1 MRVGIFGGA
10 FDPIHVGHL
19 ILAERVRDEAGLD
32 LVRFLPS
39 YKPPHKADR
48 QLTRFETRCDMVALA
63 TTGQPAFALD
73 AIEKELP
80 PPSYSV
86 NTLRELAARHSGDE
100 FSLIIGAD
108 SLYDLPTWYEPR
120 QLLELAELI
129 VVPRPGVE
137 LVSAEALAA
146 TLGVEAGAVR
156 LRVVACPLM
165 EIASRDLRKRIA
177 EGKSVRYLLPRA
189 VEEFV
194 RERGL
199 YAARANPGGE

>member
-10 FDPIHVGHL
+10 FDPVHVGHL
-19 ILAERVRDEAGLD
+19 ILAERVRDDAGLD

-48 QLTRFETRCDMVALA
+48 QLTRFETRCDMVTLA

-86 NTLRELAARHSGDE
+86 NTLRELALRHPADE

-108 SLYDLPTWYEPR
+108 SLHDLPTWYEPR
-120 QLLELAELI
+120 ELLKLAELV

-137 LVSAEALAA
+137 LVTADALAA
-146 TLGVEAGAVR
+146 SLGVGVADVR
-156 LRVVACPLM
+156 LRVVSCPLL
-165 EIASRDLRKRIA
+165 EIASRDLRRRVG
-177 EGKSVRYLLPRA
+177 EGKSVRYLVPRA
-189 VEEFV
+189 VEEFI

-199 YAARANPGGE
+199 YAARAD

>member
-10 FDPIHVGHL
+10 FDPVHVGHL
-19 ILAERVRDEAGLD
+19 VLAERVRDDAGLD

-48 QLTRFETRCDMVALA
+48 QLTRFETRCDMVTLA

-86 NTLRELAARHSGDE
+86 NTLRELALRHPGDT
-100 FSLIIGAD
+100 FSLILGAD
-108 SLYDLPTWYEPR
+108 SLHDLPTWYEPR
-120 QLLELAELI
+120 ELLQLAELI

-137 LVSAEALAA
+137 LVAADALAA
-146 TLGVEAGAVR
+146 SLGVGVGEVR
-156 LRVVACPLM
+156 LRVVECPLM
-165 EIASRDLRKRIA
+165 GVASRDLRRRVG
-177 EGKSVRYLLPRA
+177 EGKSVRFLVPRA

-199 YAARANPGGE
+199 YAARAD

>member
-19 ILAERVRDEAGLD
+19 VLAERVRDEAGLD

-39 YKPPHKADR
+39 YKPPHKTDR
-48 QLTRFETRCDMVALA
+48 DLTRFETRCDMVTLA
-63 TTGQPAFALD
+63 TTGQPAFVLD

-80 PPSYSV
+80 PPSYTV
-86 NTLRELAARHSGDE
+86 NTLRELAARHPADE

-108 SLYDLPTWYEPR
+108 SLHDLPTWYEPR
-120 QLLELAELI
+120 ELLKLAELV
-129 VVPRPGVE
+129 VVPRPGVG
-137 LVSAEALAA
+137 LVTAGELAA
-146 TLGVEAGAVR
+146 SLGVDASEVR

-165 EIASRDLRKRIA
+165 EVASRDLRRRVG
-177 EGKSVRYLLPRA
+177 EGKSVRYLVPRA

-199 YAARANPGGE
+199 YAPRAD

>member
-19 ILAERVRDEAGLD
+19 VLAERVRDEAGLD

-39 YKPPHKADR
+39 YKPPHKTDR
-48 QLTRFETRCDMVALA
+48 DLTRFETRCDMVTLA
-63 TTGQPAFALD
+63 TTGQPAFVLD

-80 PPSYSV
+80 PPSYTV
-86 NTLRELAARHSGDE
+86 NTLRELAARHPADE

-108 SLYDLPTWYEPR
+108 SLHDLPTWYEPR
-120 QLLELAELI
+120 ELLKLAELV
-129 VVPRPGVE
+129 VVPRPGVG
-137 LVSAEALAA
+137 LVTAGELAA
-146 TLGVEAGAVR
+146 SLGVDASEVR

-165 EIASRDLRKRIA
+165 EVASRDLRRRVG
-177 EGKSVRYLLPRA
+177 EGKSVRYLVPRA

-199 YAARANPGGE
+199 YAARAD

>member
-10 FDPIHVGHL
+10 FDPVHVGHL
-19 ILAERVRDEAGLD
+19 ILAERVRDDAGLD

-48 QLTRFETRCDMVALA
+48 QLTRFETRCDMVTLA
-63 TTGQPAFALD
+63 TTGQPAFVLD

-86 NTLRELAARHSGDE
+86 NTLRELALRHPADE

-108 SLYDLPTWYEPR
+108 SLHDLPTWYEPR
-120 QLLELAELI
+120 ELLKLAELV

-137 LVSAEALAA
+137 LVTADALAA
-146 TLGVEAGAVR
+146 SLGVGVADVR
-156 LRVVACPLM
+156 LRVVSCPLL
-165 EIASRDLRKRIA
+165 EIASRDLRRRVG
-177 EGKSVRYLLPRA
+177 EGKSVRYLVPRA
-189 VEEFV
+189 VEEFI

-199 YAARANPGGE
+199 YAARAD

>member
-48 QLTRFETRCDMVALA
+48 QLTRFETRCDMVTLA

-86 NTLRELAARHSGDE
+86 NTLRELAARHPGDE

-108 SLYDLPTWYEPR
+108 SLHDLPTWYEPR
-120 QLLELAELI
+120 ELLELAELI

-137 LVSAEALAA
+137 LVTAEALAA
-146 TLGVEAGAVR
+146 SLGVEAGAVR

-165 EIASRDLRKRIA
+165 EVASRDLRRRIG

-199 YAARANPGGE
+199 YAARAE